1 MIYFIGFA
9 VIIAYIFQ
17 TFLGMKQIKNF
28 NQNYS
33 ALRRKGKVLIGINKG
48 RIVAGTIILFCLDEN
63 SMITDARKMQGTSVF
78 ANFKT
83 FDRVIGYSLE
93 ELNETHPVLTKENK
107 LTIKAI
113 AQAQKNFREFST
125 GTLSTKPY
133 QPMYSVSNLK
143 MVISNQLFL
152 YKQKFRKE

>member
-9 VIIAYIFQ
+9 VIVAYVFQ

-33 ALRRKGKVLIGINKG
+33 VLRKKGKVLIGINKG
-48 RIVAGTIILFCLDEN
+48 RIAAGTIILFCLDEK
-63 SMITDARKMQGTSVF
+63 STIIAARKMQGTSVF
-78 ANFKT
+78 ANFRP
-83 FDRVIGYSLE
+83 FDQVIGISLE
-93 ELNETHPVLTKENK
+93 ELNEYHPVLARENK

-113 AQAQKNFREFST
+113 EQAQKNFQEFSA
-125 GTLSTKPY
+125 GTLNTKPY

-143 MVISNQLFL
+143 TVISNQLFL

>member
-9 VIIAYIFQ
+9 VIVAYVFQ

-33 ALRRKGKVLIGINKG
+33 VLRKKGKVLIGINKG
-48 RIVAGTIILFCLDEN
+48 RIVAGTIILFCLDEQ
-63 SMITDARKMQGTSVF
+63 SMIIDARKMQGTSVF

-83 FDRVIGYSLE
+83 FDQVIGLSLE
-93 ELNETHPVLTKENK
+93 ELNGNHPVLAKENK

-113 AQAQKNFREFST
+113 AQAQKNYQEFST
-125 GTLSTKPY
+125 GTLSTMPY
-133 QPMYSVSNLK
+133 QPMYSVTNLK
-143 MVISNQLFL
+143 MIVSNQLFL
-152 YKQKFRKE
+152 YKQKFRKG